1 MKWNFVLYDKKS
13 AMTNDRFNN
22 PEFANEYTIKH
33 SKMSIKFADKVAE
46 LLLKKKYS
54 AGKILDSGCGAGI
67 TLIHLAKKFPFCDC
81 YGIDLSDTLL
91 ETANDWKRKEKIA
104 SRVTFINADVQD
116 IPFPENYFS
125 VVININMLHLIP
137 DPVRMLNEI
146 ERVLQPEGFFFIS
159 DLKRSILGILE
170 KEMKSAFTPEEVKDI
185 IAESNIPLGQFS
197 TDIISWKYQS
207 V

>member
-1 MKWNFVLYDKKS
+1 MKRYPIFYDK
-13 AMTNDRFNN
+13 RFND
-22 PEFANEYTIKH
+22 PDFAQEYIARH
-33 SKMSIKFADKVAE
+33 IGVSIKLAE
-46 LLLKKKYS
+46 KISGILQMKNFEN
-54 AGKILDSGCGAGI
+54 GKILDTGCGSGF
-67 TLIHLAKKFPFCDC
+67 TLIQLAKKFPFSEC

-91 ETANDWKRKEKIA
+91 ETANDWKQKEKIA

>member
-1 MKWNFVLYDKKS
+1 MKQYPIFYDK
-13 AMTNDRFNN
+13 RFNN
-22 PEFANEYTIKH
+22 PDFAQEYIARH
-33 SKMSIKFADKVAE
+33 IGVSIKLAE
-46 LLLKKKYS
+46 KISGILQLKNFEN
-54 AGKILDSGCGAGI
+54 GKILDTGCGSGI

-91 ETANDWKRKEKIA
+91 ETANDWKQKEKIA

-137 DPVRMLNEI
+137 DPVRRLNEI